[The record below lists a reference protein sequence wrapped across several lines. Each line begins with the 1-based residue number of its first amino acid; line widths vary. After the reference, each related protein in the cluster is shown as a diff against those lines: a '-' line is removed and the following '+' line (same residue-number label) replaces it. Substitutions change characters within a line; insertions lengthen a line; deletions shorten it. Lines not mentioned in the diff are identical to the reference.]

1 MFFSPTF
8 FIVFFSK
15 KHFFSKKKL
24 YFSKIIDFLKDFQCF
39 FFSPRKIFC
48 EKYFCWLL
56 TKTNLTRCLLKGFD
70 CFIKLRT
77 SFEPNHQTPQRAVC
91 GRYSMF
97 NATPGTATVCA
108 PCRGDFIQGRLQLF
122 LASPPS

>member
-1 MFFSPTF
+1 M
-8 FIVFFSK
+8 
-15 KHFFSKKKL
+15 
-24 YFSKIIDFLKDFQCF
+24 F

-48 EKYFCWLL
+48 EQYFCWLL

-77 SFEPNHQTPQRAVC
+77 SFEPNYQTPQRAVC

-108 PCRGDFIQGRLQLF
+108 PYCLQGRLHTRETSVVSCLTAELAIRDLIF
-122 LASPPS
+122 LPTKGVAYFPQHIFFVRHQKGCNF